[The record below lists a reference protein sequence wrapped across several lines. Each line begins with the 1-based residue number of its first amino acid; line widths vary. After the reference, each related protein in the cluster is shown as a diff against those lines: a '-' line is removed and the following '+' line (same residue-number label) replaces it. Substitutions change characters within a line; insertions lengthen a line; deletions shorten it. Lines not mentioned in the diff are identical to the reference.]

1 MNTAS
6 RTYEQMLRRVE
17 AAAECLALSP
27 ADYAVLRY
35 PERELHVSVP
45 VKMDDGSVR
54 IFEGY
59 RVQHSTLRGPAK
71 GGIRY
76 HPQVDHDEVRTLAAW
91 MTFKC
96 AVADIPYGGAKG
108 GITVNPALLS
118 EGELER
124 LTRRYTALI
133 APVIGPD
140 RDIPAPD
147 VGTNGKIMGW
157 IMDEY
162 SRLSGATACAVVT
175 GKPIAV
181 GGSVGRAEATGRGV
195 MLATLDL
202 LKRQARQP
210 QDCSV
215 IVQGI
220 GNVGSFAA
228 ELLAERGCRITGLS
242 DSTAALYDPAG
253 LDVAAVLRHHRE
265 GKKLKDYP
273 CRTGKLQNPCDLLI
287 QKADIL
293 IPAALENQITAENA
307 SKIQV
312 SVIVEGA
319 NGPVAADADGI
330 LEKQGVT
337 VVPDILANVGGVIV
351 SYFEWVQNLQSF
363 AWSGEEV
370 NRRLEEKMHAAFQH
384 VWELKEL
391 YRTSMR
397 AAAYIGALKR
407 LTEVLKIRGI

>member
-17 AAAECLALSP
+17 AAAKCLALSP

-76 HPQVDHDEVRTLAAW
+76 HHQVDHDEVRTLAAW

-253 LDVAAVLRHHRE
+253 LEVAAVLRHHRE

-307 SKIQV
+307 SKIQA

-337 VVPDILANVGGVIV
+337 VVPDILANAGGVIV

-397 AAAYIGALKR
+397 TAAYIGALKR